1 MSGLAELFGARST
14 FVLAALAVTWLAIV
28 LLALI
33 AANLH
38 LRLVRLERASPA
50 EEARAPFAHLLGR
63 RLDEVL
69 GTGISPA
76 VRLAVVLA
84 SDCPSCSR
92 ILEELAAAPVGREV
106 ALLWRDGTP
115 SPQPPLP
122 PGVAVL
128 DDGPRASREL
138 GVQVT
143 PFAVRADASGRID
156 RATPVGSVT
165 VLRDLLAD
173 VRAEPTAALLHD
185 SGKGIS

>member
-14 FVLAALAVTWLAIV
+14 FVLAALAVTWLAIA

-38 LRLVRLERASPA
+38 LRLVRLERAAPA

-69 GTGISPA
+69 GTGVSP

-84 SDCPSCSR
+84 SDCPSCSH

-115 SPQPPLP
+115 SPPPPLP

-138 GVQVT
+138 GVHVT
-143 PFAVRADASGRID
+143 PFAVRADAGGRID
-156 RATPVGSVT
+156 RATPVGSVA

-185 SGKGIS
+185 PGKGVS